1 MKIESYYEVRVDGE
15 KVAAFAP
22 IRREASNQV
31 FKLVESVKDDL
42 YRGGDISVVAIY
54 DNKETEVWN
63 NLELAI

>member
-42 YRGGDISVVAIY
+42 YRGRDISVVAIY

>member
-42 YRGGDISVVAIY
+42 YRGRDISVVAIY
-54 DNKETEVWN
+54 GNKETEVWN